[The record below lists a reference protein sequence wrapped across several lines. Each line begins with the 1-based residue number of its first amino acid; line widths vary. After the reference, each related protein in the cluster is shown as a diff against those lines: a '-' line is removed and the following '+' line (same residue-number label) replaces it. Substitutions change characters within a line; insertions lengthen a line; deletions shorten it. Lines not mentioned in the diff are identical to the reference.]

1 MTPTLQRVDHVH
13 VFVRDRAQ
21 AQRWY
26 ADVLGFH
33 RVKGLEFW
41 AADGGP
47 LTVGDESGDIHLALF
62 EKPSQP
68 CRSTIAFTAD
78 AAQFLVWCSHLA
90 EALKQPIHPV
100 DHQVAWS
107 LYFSDPDGNPF
118 EITCYDYDSLS
129 ATLHKTLSGVASD
142 SRGRKK

>member
-1 MTPTLQRVDHVH
+1 MTPALQRVDHVH

-21 AQRWY
+21 AERWY

-33 RVKGLEFW
+33 RVDGLEFW

-47 LTVGDESGDIHLALF
+47 LTIGDESGSIHLALF

-68 CRSTIAFTAD
+68 CRSTVAFAAD
-78 AAQFLVWCSHLA
+78 AAQFLLWCRHLG
-90 EALKQPIHPV
+90 EALKHPMHPV

-107 LYFSDPDGNPF
+107 LYFSDADGNPF
-118 EITCYDYDSLS
+118 EITCYDYDSVSTKLN
-129 ATLHKTLSGVASD
+129 HVQPASLNP
-142 SRGRKK
+142 SRSTT